1 MKNKLLDF
9 IRKKNISKNWIV
21 KVFVGKMIILNIM

>member
-9 IRKKNISKNWIV
+9 IRKKISKKWIV

>member
-9 IRKKNISKNWIV
+9 IRKNISKKWIV